1 MSDPTSTRPGP
12 GPLTPSPWHARR
24 HRSALAAAL
33 IGACAVGAGATALA
47 QRGRAVTLVALTPG
61 PIAAMQASSPV
72 AVKGQVAE
80 IFGNKFVLQD
90 EGGRALVET
99 GRQGE
104 GRGFVAQAETV
115 TVQGRFEHGFIHA
128 VAIQHADGHNDLV
141 GPPGP
146 PPRPP
151 RPMGPMAG
159 PDRD

>member
-1 MSDPTSTRPGP
+1 MSDSTPTRPGP
-12 GPLTPSPWHARR
+12 VPLAPPRSQTTRR
-24 HRSALAAAL
+24 RSALAAAL

-47 QRGRAVTLVALTPG
+47 QRGRAVTLVALTPA
-61 PIAAMQASSPV
+61 PIAAMKDWSPV

-80 IFGNKFVLQD
+80 IFGNKFVIQD
-90 EGGRALVET
+90 DGGRALVET

-104 GRGFVAQAETV
+104 GGGLVAPAETV

-128 VAIQHADGHNDLV
+128 VAIQHADGRSDLV

-151 RPMGPMAG
+151 RPMGPDAG
-159 PDRD
+159 PDRN